1 MFMKRTLLTAALL
14 IVGAALIFFAVQAT
28 KKTGKNE
35 TQAVQPAAETAEL
48 KIWTLQEETE
58 ITQQMCALFAEK
70 HPDYNLMFT
79 YAVMGNA
86 DSIDALKKDA
96 DVAADVFMF
105 PSGGI
110 PELVEAGLI
119 YPITMNTDVLQERYG
134 EAAIKSC
141 SYKGRLYGIP
151 ITSNSWFMYYNKSMY
166 TPEEVTSLE
175 KMMQK
180 DLGKNVKNF
189 SCAIANSWYMEAF
202 FYALGGTLYGVNGDD
217 PSQCSWNDAD
227 GFRAGEY
234 LIDLAANPRYVEDAD
249 GLANALIAEGKLGA
263 LCSGT
268 WSAKTL
274 KEALGENYAAVKLPV
289 ITVGGN
295 EYQLRN
301 FVDFRATGVKS
312 GTKYPKIAMEL
323 AQWLGSEECQ
333 LMRFKENYTPPTV
346 KALAVNPIV
355 LESPEAAALADQ
367 TNYAVPQPTTSKLAD
382 YWTPAAAFGSGI
394 VNGKITRS
402 NLQENLDAMVK
413 GFTDSL
419 SQ

>member
-1 MFMKRTLLTAALL
+1 
-14 IVGAALIFFAVQAT
+14 
-28 KKTGKNE
+28 
-35 TQAVQPAAETAEL
+35 
-48 KIWTLQEETE
+48 
-58 ITQQMCALFAEK
+58 
-70 HPDYNLMFT
+70 
-79 YAVMGNA
+79 
-86 DSIDALKKDA
+86 
-96 DVAADVFMF
+96 
-105 PSGGI
+105 
-110 PELVEAGLI
+110 
-119 YPITMNTDVLQERYG
+119 
-134 EAAIKSC
+134 
-141 SYKGRLYGIP
+141 
-151 ITSNSWFMYYNKSMY
+151 MY